1 MKTRIQLHLQNFV
14 LDFLLMVPQ
23 IEAEPVKMANVN
35 AHERWKWW
43 CQYHCWDRRRPQF
56 EDRHPRTPAGTTPER
71 IAAQRPASSGAMTRV
86 TTAPALP
93 TGFSDSEEDRSGK
106 MGDQSDGETQARYDV
121 HQKMLARAKYRAGKI
136 HNILPFLSQKPQSSE
151 TERDATISWKGALA
165 CEKQREAE
173 NRRKTSQ
180 LLFAPSGGSP
190 CNLGF
195 RGFKSRRRP
204 STATCEKAAK
214 PTPKHIFPWFAN
226 DPKFHQRWTAHNALD
241 PKTAQRFP
249 LSSSKHHK
257 PTHGSFKS
265 TPSRRASSV
274 GHPRQSS
281 ASNQLRT
288 KIDIEEN
295 AYAMGSK
302 TAAPHFKR
310 AKELHIV
317 PSYAPTHPEYAYYQ
331 MRDADLDA
339 ACHIA
344 VSSDTIDVSYNRITR
359 LEPLLQIPWIG
370 ECRILKL
377 VGLKLAG
384 ESPFTQMSVKCPKLH
399 TLSLAQTPLPQ
410 HWIHELTMALKRG
423 WHRSLSYFNVAGTGL
438 GRNGQHDC
446 VKLFETLRLC
456 NSLLELDISDNVLK
470 EAGFR
475 VIKDLIDEESR
486 LRNLFMSDNG
496 GSVGV
501 DTGMNIVFEGISTNL
516 SLQVLDISN
525 SNLRF
530 SDVFVLETMM
540 MSHQGILDN
549 ILMASNPLG
558 VRGMVCVL
566 RMTTEG
572 HVSMVDVAN
581 FRDCEYQDI
590 SFRAENPSGNYDLD
604 MALVLDRVQ
613 LIRLLLWSDKWNMPH
628 EGLFRD
634 LKYEGKACELSH
646 LCGRGKYN
654 GYDVHVQTGRV
665 RFIFTGHI
673 PLRGKTNTDMLRN
686 WHESRRH
693 KMSMASFA
701 VLANLYLG
709 LRTEQEMDVLLRAAS
724 SALLLKISHLRFL
737 IEQSPIFMRAH
748 VVITVY
754 PALDFMDRLTGVDV
768 LSSVMTMDKN
778 SCLSFKA
785 AEECDSKTRSST
797 QFNASNPTGR
807 YELDLTLPPDYALL
821 ERILVINMFEKQIAA
836 KLGRTDCSRN
846 GNCDAIRNFIIDTGS
861 LEEVTEDFAVWEVP
875 PFGVG
880 SFVRFD
886 YVSPQR
892 PQMSLATTQKS
903 VFSRIL
909 KVMKSSDLPDIEK
922 VNCLRSISNTLVCD
936 VPMVRCVLSLFPRRP
951 TRSWTRKTRGRS
963 SLQTIDIND
972 SAVRHE
978 IPEQLPENTT
988 PSPAKL
994 LPTAA
999 PTALSPKLRPS
1010 IAPETE
1016 TLKETL
1022 AYEGGIAKVAR
1033 IEATILLFNR
1043 VADRIGM
1050 CCPGGCIFDNC
1061 RWCQSEGRS
1070 QGLLYSCQ
1078 YFSRKDI
1085 KELVMRLGV
1094 LNCFDALHCCQ
1105 RVPSNVGC
1113 EWKNDIVRNRVQC
1126 NLAVYEDRRLC
1137 AFIIRLALKEEG
1149 ESMKDVAYSATR
1161 SGSLGAGF
1169 VIPSFWITDLPN
1181 FGIVQITYASTR
1193 AAYCLLDKRHEFAME
1208 YFSWEDFR

>member
-1 MKTRIQLHLQNFV
+1 MNWTAEERSDATEIFVTFSNEDMQMPGDEIALLFFLQKVHWSLERTRSILGPGLRRFDQDLENLLAQVEREPESPREAPPQGGALAAAGLHPWHITPLSVMKRNNWERKDILKFRGVFTACDTENSGCISHHQLMAALSMMRLYPERQDVAILVAEVDVDGNGALDFWEFTTLIALQMMPETEVLQQKRASRRVSVLAPVETEREGVDYMRNEAEMRQLMVALAGFRVDMESVDAVEEEVNVENAASPKSTAAESLLKCIKKVCNSNMKTRIQLHLQNFV

-558 VRGMVCVL
+558 VRGMMCVL

-709 LRTEQEMDVLLRAAS
+709 LRTEQEMDVLLRAVS

-754 PALDFMDRLTGVDV
+754 PALDFMDRLTGV
-768 LSSVMTMDKN
+768 M
-778 SCLSFKA
+778 SC
-785 AEECDSKTRSST
+785 
-797 QFNASNPTGR
+797 P
-807 YELDLTLPPDYALL
+807 
-821 ERILVINMFEKQIAA
+821 V
-836 KLGRTDCSRN
+836 
-846 GNCDAIRNFIIDTGS
+846 
-861 LEEVTEDFAVWEVP
+861 
-875 PFGVG
+875 
-880 SFVRFD
+880 
-886 YVSPQR
+886 
-892 PQMSLATTQKS
+892 
-903 VFSRIL
+903 
-909 KVMKSSDLPDIEK
+909 
-922 VNCLRSISNTLVCD
+922 
-936 VPMVRCVLSLFPRRP
+936 
-951 TRSWTRKTRGRS
+951 
-963 SLQTIDIND
+963 
-972 SAVRHE
+972 
-978 IPEQLPENTT
+978 
-988 PSPAKL
+988 
-994 LPTAA
+994 
-999 PTALSPKLRPS
+999 
-1010 IAPETE
+1010 
-1016 TLKETL
+1016 
-1022 AYEGGIAKVAR
+1022 
-1033 IEATILLFNR
+1033 
-1043 VADRIGM
+1043 
-1050 CCPGGCIFDNC
+1050 
-1061 RWCQSEGRS
+1061 
-1070 QGLLYSCQ
+1070 
-1078 YFSRKDI
+1078 
-1085 KELVMRLGV
+1085 
-1094 LNCFDALHCCQ
+1094 
-1105 RVPSNVGC
+1105 
-1113 EWKNDIVRNRVQC
+1113 
-1126 NLAVYEDRRLC
+1126 
-1137 AFIIRLALKEEG
+1137 
-1149 ESMKDVAYSATR
+1149 
-1161 SGSLGAGF
+1161 
-1169 VIPSFWITDLPN
+1169 
-1181 FGIVQITYASTR
+1181 
-1193 AAYCLLDKRHEFAME
+1193 
-1208 YFSWEDFR
+1208 